1 MIKIAQI
8 MDKDTKGLGYLK
20 TYKGEIVNWAI
31 TDGIHVFEAEVME
44 FDEEA
49 PIRFIESKELTI
61 DLDNMNGK
69 TIKEL
74 FEETL

>member
-20 TYKGEIVNWAI
+20 TYKGEIINWTI
-31 TDGIHVFEAEVME
+31 TDGIHVFEAEVIE
-44 FDEEA
+44 FDGET
-49 PIRFIESKELTI
+49 PIQYIESRELTI

>member
-8 MDKDTKGLGYLK
+8 MDKETKGLGYLI
-20 TYKGEIVNWAI
+20 TYKGELLNNSL
-31 TDGIHVFEAEVME
+31 TSGIHVFEAEVIE
-44 FDEEA
+44 FDGET
-49 PIRFIESKELTI
+49 PFKFIESRELTI

-69 TIKEL
+69 TIKDL